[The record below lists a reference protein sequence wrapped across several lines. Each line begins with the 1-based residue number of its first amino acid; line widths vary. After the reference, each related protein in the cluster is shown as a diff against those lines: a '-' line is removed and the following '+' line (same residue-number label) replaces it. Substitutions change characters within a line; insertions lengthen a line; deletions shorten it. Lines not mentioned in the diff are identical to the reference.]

1 MVGEL
6 PYNSWVGCMTILAYS
21 GIEVTK
27 QDNSV
32 VGWDVFYSVLKLVVE
47 VGFVIFVGHL
57 SGSVAN
63 NDGQCRVALEVG
75 PDHSI
80 RLFFDRAEMFA
91 HFFGNSHT

>member
-1 MVGEL
+1 
-6 PYNSWVGCMTILAYS
+6 MTILAYS
-21 GIEVTK
+21 GIEVTM

-80 RLFFDRAEMFA
+80 PHFFDRAEMFA